1 MASQNVNDGKMLS
14 DKDHQCFNAF
24 LECNFEYRNHVAD
37 YYTKVA
43 PEYDEFMSKTGYN
56 GPRIVGKI
64 VNDLVEDKSSWLVDI
79 CGGTGMSGQEMRK
92 HGFANIDYIDGSE
105 GMTKQAKL
113 KGIYRNYYCEMLL
126 PGKRSS
132 LETEKYDCV
141 YSVGSYVPGH
151 LQPEMAHEYIRVLKK
166 DDYAFRRSMHPGNER
181 TVASRSGRLQGQT
194 GALHVRHKIVETT

>member
-79 CGGTGMSGQEMRK
+79 CGGTGMSGQEVRRQLFYEYQTIRQGRRFDDETIMRK
-92 HGFANIDYIDGSE
+92 DYYSNI
-105 GMTKQAKL
+105 AK
-113 KGIYRNYYCEMLL
+113 YFSNW
-126 PGKRSS
+126 
-132 LETEKYDCV
+132 
-141 YSVGSYVPGH
+141 
-151 LQPEMAHEYIRVLKK
+151 
-166 DDYAFRRSMHPGNER
+166 
-181 TVASRSGRLQGQT
+181 
-194 GALHVRHKIVETT
+194 

>member
-1 MASQNVNDGKMLS
+1 MHPKRLPLLSQGIHSARDDPAADSEYPVLGPRMASQNASDGKMLS

-24 LECNFEYRNHVAD
+24 LECTFEYKNHVAD

-43 PEYDEFMSKTGYN
+43 PEYDEFMAKTGYN
-56 GPRIVGKI
+56 GPRIVGEI

-92 HGFANIDYIDGSE
+92 HGFSNIDYIDGSE

-132 LETEKYDCV
+132 LE
-141 YSVGSYVPGH
+141 PGK
-151 LQPEMAHEYIRVLKK
+151 L
-166 DDYAFRRSMHPGNER
+166 
-181 TVASRSGRLQGQT
+181 RLFYFSNC
-194 GALHVRHKIVETT
+194 AV